1 MKTLISVILMAGL
14 MLSQAAMA
22 GNPKLGNTAGG
33 SHFISGN
40 PKIGILVFDGVLTS
54 DVTAP
59 LEVFGVASRKTW
71 FSGYDVITISVE
83 NQSHIT
89 TEEGLGLKADT
100 WIGTHPKVDVLL
112 VPSSYTME
120 PLLENEDLI
129 SFIKTTGAKAK
140 WMASNCSGAFLLA
153 KAGLLDGK
161 KATTWAGG
169 ESDLQSQFS
178 KVDVQFDTNV
188 VVDDNVITS
197 NGSLVSYQAAL
208 TLLSKI
214 ASPDKAQE
222 VSEAIQYQ
230 RFSQADF

>member
-1 MKTLISVILMAGL
+1 MKTLISVILTIGL
-14 MLSQAAMA
+14 IMSQAAMA
-22 GNPKLGNTAGG
+22 ANPKLGG
-33 SHFISGN
+33 SRFLPSN

-71 FSGYDVITISVE
+71 FSSYDVITIAVE
-83 NQSHIT
+83 DQKQIT
-89 TEEGLGLKADT
+89 TEEGLKLYADT
-100 WIGTHPKVDVLL
+100 WIGDHPEVDVLL
-112 VPSSYTME
+112 VPSSYTMD
-120 PLLENEDLI
+120 PLLENADLI
-129 SFIKTTGAKAK
+129 SFIKNTGAQAK

-153 KAGLLDGK
+153 KAGLLNGK

-178 KVDVQFDTNV
+178 EVDVQFDTNV
-188 VVDDNVITS
+188 VVDDNIITS

-208 TLLSKI
+208 VLLSKL
-214 ASPDKAQE
+214 ASPSKAQE

-230 RFSQADF
+230 RFSQAAF